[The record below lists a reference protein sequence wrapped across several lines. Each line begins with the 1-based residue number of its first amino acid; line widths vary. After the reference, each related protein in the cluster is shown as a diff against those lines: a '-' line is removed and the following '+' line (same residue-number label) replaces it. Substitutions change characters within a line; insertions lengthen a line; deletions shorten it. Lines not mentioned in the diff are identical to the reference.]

1 MTSQKAW
8 RPLSQRSIEIQNK
21 VADLY
26 DKLADKQVFEAP
38 LDLYEEQDWG
48 LLDDGILYRGLI
60 ESARKNE
67 CLTAKKIKELQ
78 PNPQSTSEYGV
89 EEFEEEGIE
98 VIPNV
103 VDEIGNPIRWFRA
116 NGPNTKIKNEADD
129 EFRMRLLELYIAH
142 VSKTGETYFPPL
154 EEKLRTKADFFDD

>member
-1 MTSQKAW
+1 MTSQQSW
-8 RPLSQRSIEIQNK
+8 RPLSQRSIEIQKK

-60 ESARKNE
+60 ESARKSE
-67 CLTAKKIKELQ
+67 CLTAKKIRELQ
-78 PNPQSTSEYGV
+78 PNPRSASEYGV

-103 VDEIGNPIRWFRA
+103 ADEIGNPIRWFRA
-116 NGPNTKIKNEADD
+116 NAPNTKIKNEADD

-154 EEKLRTKADFFDD
+154 EEKLRIKADFYDD